1 MQSRGSPLET
11 LVYSVLP
18 GLSQLPPRERQGRVD
33 ELVEYADDIL
43 ASRLPSS
50 IPLGAGGLPDA
61 ARRLLPTNGD
71 ALRFNA
77 LWNTVERNR
86 TLSAPSKQLQFLL
99 ALSSLNRTSE
109 PTFAAS
115 PRRQHTRTDSYG
127 LGTPAPPR
135 AAAPL
140 GEPSRSP
147 ASPSKLGRSKA
158 ELLREWRTERG
169 RRPFPEHLL
178 LRDALYLLQG
188 IDGRYVRFAV
198 APPPER
204 NPYLTERG
212 REGDGTGFPLGANG
226 VAVPVDAEPQVVG
239 IDVVADEPREGYIA
253 KPTRNIL
260 VQLSELGVLYHRI
273 TTFIKEHQAAG
284 PSSRSGMVVQSL
296 CHFLHHELSE
306 YHRLLA
312 VLESQ
317 MDLTGPGE
325 IAPPESGLTLI
336 RLGLWTE
343 DMRLKLRLMGSIVN
357 DAVSAHGGALVS
369 KIHKHTAHGDPL
381 VRRFTDQILEEVSKP
396 FFLTLQR
403 WIISGELHD
412 PFNEF
417 FVQPNPEITSD
428 DVNAYAAGDLGFEEG
443 LDSGGG
449 TNDAHQ
455 MWEKRYIFVKAMMP
469 GFINEDFG
477 KKIFSTGRSL
487 NFIRYNCYDS
497 DWVSEQAALS
507 KLEALKYS
515 DLNGLE
521 RSIDVAYSK
530 ASKHLLQIFYEKYHL
545 MDHLVALKSY
555 LMLGAGD
562 FVDLLMESLSTRLD
576 RPAISLYRH
585 HLTSDLE
592 SAIRGSSAQYDPPD
606 VLRRLDARVNEYS
619 RGEIGWDCF
628 ALEYRVES
636 PLNAVLDARAMEGYA
651 RLFHHLWRLKRVETA
666 LTEGWMRVT
675 AASRAFDALPSQD
688 GLWHSSRLA
697 QAEMVHFLR
706 NMQAF
711 CQLEVIE
718 CSWTALREIT
728 DRRDGDLDALISAH
742 RTYLDRV
749 VRKILL
755 LGVNKDDS
763 LLRLVQ
769 EALGHIL
776 AFKAATEDLFKWS
789 LGEATRLDRIR
800 GIERGLSADD
810 SRAAEAEGTSSREE
824 LEEIRSRISKCSLGF
839 QDTVGSVCKEA
850 AAHADL
856 DVRFLAIRIAFNGHY
871 SMRRGKKKAA

>member
-1 MQSRGSPLET
+1 VC
-11 LVYSVLP
+11 LVS
-18 GLSQLPPRERQGRVD
+18 
-33 ELVEYADDIL
+33 A
-43 ASRLPSS
+43 
-50 IPLGAGGLPDA
+50 
-61 ARRLLPTNGD
+61 
-71 ALRFNA
+71 
-77 LWNTVERNR
+77 NR
-86 TLSAPSKQLQFLL
+86 
-99 ALSSLNRTSE
+99 
-109 PTFAAS
+109 
-115 PRRQHTRTDSYG
+115 
-127 LGTPAPPR
+127 
-135 AAAPL
+135 
-140 GEPSRSP
+140 
-147 ASPSKLGRSKA
+147 
-158 ELLREWRTERG
+158 
-169 RRPFPEHLL
+169 
-178 LRDALYLLQG
+178 
-188 IDGRYVRFAV
+188 
-198 APPPER
+198 
-204 NPYLTERG
+204 
-212 REGDGTGFPLGANG
+212 
-226 VAVPVDAEPQVVG
+226 
-239 IDVVADEPREGYIA
+239 
-253 KPTRNIL
+253 
-260 VQLSELGVLYHRI
+260 
-273 TTFIKEHQAAG
+273 
-284 PSSRSGMVVQSL
+284 QSL

-317 MDLTGPGE
+317 MNLSDENT
-325 IAPPESGLTLI
+325 PPESGLTLI

-343 DMRLKLRLMGSIVN
+343 DMRLKLRLMDSVVN
-357 DAVSAHGGALVS
+357 DARSAHGGALVS
-369 KIHKHTAHGDPL
+369 KIHKHTAHGDPF

-428 DVNAYAAGDLGFEEG
+428 DVDAYAADLGFEEG

-455 MWEKRYIFVKAMMP
+455 VWEKRYIFVKAMMP

-477 KKIFSTGRSL
+477 KKVSWCVLTLSLRQIFSTGRSL

-507 KLEALKYS
+507 RLEALKYS

-530 ASKHLLQIFYEKYHL
+530 ASKHLLEIFYEKYHL
-545 MDHLVALKSY
+545 MEHLTALKSY

-562 FVDLLMESLSTRLD
+562 FVDLLMDSLSSRLD

-592 SAIRGSSAQYDPPD
+592 SAIRGSSAQFDPPD

-628 ALEYRVES
+628 ALEYRVEA

-666 LTEGWMRVT
+666 LTQGWMRVT
-675 AASRAFDALPSQD
+675 AASRAFEGLPSLD
-688 GLWHSSRLA
+688 GLWHSCRLA

-718 CSWTALREIT
+718 CSWAALREIT

-755 LGVNKDDS
+755 LGPRKEDS

-769 EALGHIL
+769 EALSHIL
-776 AFKAATEDLFKWS
+776 AFRAATEDLYKWS

-800 GIERGLSADD
+800 GAERGLSADD
-810 SRAAEAEGTSSREE
+810 ARAAESEGTASREK
-824 LEEIRSRISKCSLGF
+824 LESIRERVSSCSLGF

-850 AAHADL
+850 AAHAYL

-871 SMRRGKKKAA
+871 SLRRGKKKVAA